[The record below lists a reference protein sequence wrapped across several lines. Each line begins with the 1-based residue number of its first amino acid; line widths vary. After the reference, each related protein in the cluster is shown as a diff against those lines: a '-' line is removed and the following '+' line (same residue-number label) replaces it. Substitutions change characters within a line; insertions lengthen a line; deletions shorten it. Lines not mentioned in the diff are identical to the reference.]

1 MTTTATSQTPR
12 PRSARRTAHA
22 ALACALTALC
32 VAGPLVAGP
41 AAAAADDSGA
51 GVTHVEVTGNR
62 MRVLVAV
69 PPDADVDLEGVTVD
83 IDGTSA
89 TAEAQPA
96 AGSGKVRRTAVL
108 AIDTSD
114 SMRGE
119 RAAAAHEA
127 ALTFLDT
134 VPADVYVGIVTFD
147 GQVATPLSPTLDR
160 DDARSVVDGLDFGHG
175 TRLFEGIE
183 AAIALA
189 GEDGQRSLL
198 VLSDGAD
205 TTKTPL
211 SDVTDALK
219 DTDVLLDA
227 VSLQAQD
234 PSLATL
240 AAAGNGQLI
249 SSKPDALAA
258 AFAEEAD
265 ALSRQVLV
273 TVTVPDDVTATEG
286 NVTVSLPT
294 GTDTL
299 TATAYTTV
307 RAAAPKADAPT
318 PVAAAASGSLQLPA
332 WAMYAGIAAV
342 GVGVLLLLLVLVP
355 AKPKPLGAAARVDAY
370 IGGQHSSTP
379 ARQTETLAPV
389 REAAT
394 RVLSRN
400 RGLEERIGLRLE
412 GAGSEL
418 RPPEWLL
425 VHSGIAAAST
435 VLGLLLTGGSV
446 LVGFIGLAIGV
457 FGPWLYL
464 GRRRAKRRK
473 AFNAALPDA
482 LQLMAGALEAGL
494 SLPQSA
500 DTIVK
505 EGIEPI
511 SSEFRRALVETRLGV
526 DLEDA
531 LEGVAERLESEDLGW
546 VVMAIRIQRPI
557 GGNLAELLATVAA
570 TMREREYMRRQVA
583 ALAAEGKLSAWV
595 LGGLPPAFLLYLLLT
610 NRDYVMPLFTTPMG
624 FAMLAGAGTLL
635 AVGVFWM
642 SKMVKVEV

>member
-1 MTTTATSQTPR
+1 MTTQTPR
-12 PRSARRTAHA
+12 LRSARRFTRA
-22 ALACALTALC
+22 ALACALAALC

-51 GVTHVEVTGNR
+51 GVNHVELVGHQL
-62 MRVLVAV
+62 RVLVSV
-69 PPDADVDLEGVTVD
+69 PPGADVDLDGVTVD
-83 IDGTSA
+83 LAGTAA
-89 TAEAQPA
+89 TAEAQLA
-96 AGSGKVRRTAVL
+96 SASGTVRRTAVL

-119 RAAAAHEA
+119 RAEAAHDA
-127 ALTFLDT
+127 AMAFLDA
-134 VPADVYVGIVTFD
+134 VPDDVYVGIVTFD
-147 GQVATPLSPTLDR
+147 GEVATPLEPSLDR
-160 DDARSVVDGLDFGHG
+160 DQARSVVDGLGFGHG
-175 TRLFEGIE
+175 TRLLEGIQ
-183 AAIALA
+183 AAITVA
-189 GEDGQRSLL
+189 GQEGQRSLL

-211 SDVTDALK
+211 RTVTDAVR
-219 DTDVLLDA
+219 DSGVLLDA

-240 AAAGNGQLI
+240 AAAAHGQMI
-249 SSKPDALAA
+249 SAEPAALDA
-258 AFAEEAD
+258 AFSSEAD
-265 ALSRQVLV
+265 ALGRQVLV
-273 TVTVPDDVTATEG
+273 TATVPETITAKEA

-294 GTDTL
+294 ATDTL
-299 TATAYTTV
+299 TATAYVTV
-307 RAAAPKADAPT
+307 R
-318 PVAAAASGSLQLPA
+318 VVRQLPA
-332 WAMYAGIAAV
+332 VTSDAVAPGPRQLPTWAVYAGIAAV

-370 IGGQHSSTP
+370 IGGQHSSAPT
-379 ARQTETLAPV
+379 RQTEALAPV

-394 RVLSRN
+394 KMLSRN

-425 VHSGIAAAST
+425 VHAGIAAAST
-435 VLGLLLTGGSV
+435 LLGLLLTGGSV
-446 LVGFIGLAIGV
+446 LVGVIGLAVGV
-457 FGPWLYL
+457 LGPWIYL

-482 LQLMAGALEAGL
+482 LQLMSGALEAGL
-494 SLPQSA
+494 SLPQAA

-557 GGNLAELLATVAA
+557 GGNLAELLGTVAA

-595 LGGLPPAFLLYLLLT
+595 LGGLPPAFLLYLLVT

-624 FAMLAGAGTLL
+624 LAMLAGAGTLL